1 LFPALRRLSRPH
13 GTDTLSSP
21 QQRDAAEHCT
31 VLVEG
36 LLLRPSLPA
45 RAPSLEA
52 FVRWLDEEEAAMT
65 EEGGRETRP
74 WVVVDG
80 SSVASSEYDDL

>member
-1 LFPALRRLSRPH
+1 M
-13 GTDTLSSP
+13 
-21 QQRDAAEHCT
+21 
-31 VLVEG
+31 LVEG